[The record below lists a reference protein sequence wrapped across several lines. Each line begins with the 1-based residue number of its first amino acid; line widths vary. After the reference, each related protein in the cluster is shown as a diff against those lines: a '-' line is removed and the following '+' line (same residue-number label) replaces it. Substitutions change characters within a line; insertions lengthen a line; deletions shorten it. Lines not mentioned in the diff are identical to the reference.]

1 MHKRLGKFKAIVLPL
16 ILWWG
21 AMFVVT
27 TIPTSAVPHEAL
39 FGFDKLIHAF
49 MYGGLTVLFV
59 RYLLYCKGYSFTKS
73 QWIGA
78 LMILLYG
85 IFDELHQPL
94 VGRIASVADYV
105 ADAVGVVFALLL
117 LVFVKRLRA

>member
-1 MHKRLGKFKAIVLPL
+1 MHKKPGLFKAVTLPL

-27 TIPTSAVPHEAL
+27 TIPTTAVPHEAL

-59 RYLLYCKGYSFTKS
+59 RYLLYCKEYSFGKS
-73 QWIGA
+73 LWVSA
-78 LMILLYG
+78 LVILLYG
-85 IFDELHQPL
+85 IFDELHQTL
-94 VGRIASVADYV
+94 VGRVASVADYV
-105 ADAVGVVFALLL
+105 TDVVGVFLALVVL
-117 LVFVKRLRA
+117 LVIKRFKA